1 MELGR
6 QDFEVFEDGRPQ
18 PIRLFRHEDTPV
30 TVGLVIDHSGSMRE
44 KLADVTAG
52 ARAFVHSSNPNDQMF
67 VVNFNE
73 TVSSGLP
80 AGMRFSDNAEQLG
93 GAIWGAP
100 AIGTTALYD
109 AIIEALKRL
118 QQGTSD
124 KKVLIVISDGGD
136 NASKASLD
144 QVLKMAEQS
153 SAMIYT
159 IGIFEPED
167 PDRNPKVLQRLAR
180 ETGGEA
186 IFPTQLSETVE
197 ICERIARDIRDQY
210 TIGYSSTNDKRDG
223 TYHKVR
229 LTARTNGNG
238 KLSVRTRAG
247 YQSRRSIAAQQGCQM
262 RVVVSK
268 NSLKGILRWSQ
279 VGLFACA
286 AVMLG
291 YCAFV
296 LVDTRVFQDRESRN
310 LQASARRAAR
320 PERRLTTKPSCSD
333 RRRSHRP
340 PR

>member
-1 MELGR
+1 MTRKSNLDREHSAAKAVMLPVLLFILSGAAGAQVAPPISGPDQENFRISVEVDLVVLQATVRDREGHAVLQLR
-6 QDFEVFEDGRPQ
+6 QQNFEVFEDGRPQ

-52 ARAFVHSSNPNDQMF
+52 AQAFVHSSNPNDQMF

-73 TVSSGLP
+73 AVSLGLP
-80 AGMRFSDNAEQLG
+80 RGVRFSDNAEQLG
-93 GAIWGAP
+93 GAIWGAR

-109 AIIEALKRL
+109 AIVEALKRL

-186 IFPTQLSETVE
+186 IFPTRLSETVE

-210 TIGYSSTNDKRDG
+210 TIGYSSPSDPRDG
-223 TYHKVR
+223 AYHKVR
-229 LTARTNGNG
+229 IAARTNGNE
-238 KLSVRTRAG
+238 KLSVRARAG
-247 YQSRRSIAAQQGCQM
+247 YRSGGAFQP
-262 RVVVSK
+262 SK
-268 NSLKGILRWSQ
+268 
-279 VGLFACA
+279 
-286 AVMLG
+286 
-291 YCAFV
+291 
-296 LVDTRVFQDRESRN
+296 D
-310 LQASARRAAR
+310 AR
-320 PERRLTTKPSCSD
+320 
-333 RRRSHRP
+333 
-340 PR
+340 

>member
-1 MELGR
+1 MTRKPNLDREHTVAKALLLPVLLFSLGGFASSQVASPSNTR
-6 QDFEVFEDGRPQ
+6 DQENFRISVEVDLVVLQATVRDREGHAVMQLGQQNFEVFEDGRPQ

-52 ARAFVHSSNPNDQMF
+52 AQAFVHSSNPHDQMF

-73 TVSSGLP
+73 TVSLGLP
-80 AGMRFSDNAEQLG
+80 IGIRFSDNAERLG

-100 AIGTTALYD
+100 AMGTTALYD

-136 NASKASLD
+136 NASKTGLD

-159 IGIFEPED
+159 IGIFEPDD
-167 PDRNPKVLQRLAR
+167 PERNPKVLQRLAQ

-186 IFPTQLSETVE
+186 IFPTRLSETVE

-210 TIGYSSTNDKRDG
+210 TIGYSSPNASRDG

-229 LTARTNGNG
+229 LTVRMNGNG
-238 KLSVRTRAG
+238 KLLVRTRAG
-247 YQSRRSIAAQQGCQM
+247 YRAGGAFQPSR
-262 RVVVSK
+262 
-268 NSLKGILRWSQ
+268 
-279 VGLFACA
+279 
-286 AVMLG
+286 
-291 YCAFV
+291 
-296 LVDTRVFQDRESRN
+296 DT
-310 LQASARRAAR
+310 
-320 PERRLTTKPSCSD
+320 K
-333 RRRSHRP
+333 
-340 PR
+340 

>member
-1 MELGR
+1 MKTIPFSDREHNPTKGIVLPVLLFILSGFAASQVVQPSHDRDQENFRISVDVDLVVLQATVRDREGHTVMELGR
-6 QDFEVFEDGRPQ
+6 RDFQVFEDGRPQ
-18 PIRLFRHEDTPV
+18 AIRLFRHEDTPV

-52 ARAFVHSSNPNDQMF
+52 AQAFVHSSNPHDQMF

-73 TVSSGLP
+73 TVSLGLSI
-80 AGMRFSDNAEQLG
+80 GIRFSDNAELLG

-100 AIGTTALYD
+100 AMGTTALYD

-136 NASKASLD
+136 NASKAGLD

-153 SAMIYT
+153 SAMIYA
-159 IGIFEPED
+159 IGVFEPED
-167 PDRNPKVLQRLAR
+167 PDRNPKVLQRLAQ

-186 IFPTQLSETVE
+186 FFPSRLSETVD

-210 TIGYSSTNDKRDG
+210 TIGYSSSNASQDG

-229 LTARTNGNG
+229 LTARMNGNG

-247 YQSRRSIAAQQGCQM
+247 YRAGGALQPSR
-262 RVVVSK
+262 
-268 NSLKGILRWSQ
+268 
-279 VGLFACA
+279 
-286 AVMLG
+286 
-291 YCAFV
+291 
-296 LVDTRVFQDRESRN
+296 DTN
-310 LQASARRAAR
+310 
-320 PERRLTTKPSCSD
+320 
-333 RRRSHRP
+333 
-340 PR
+340 

>member
-1 MELGR
+1 MKTIPFSDREHNPTKGIVLPVLLFILSGFAASQVVQPSHDRDQENFRISVDVDLVVLQATVRDREGHTVMELGR
-6 QDFEVFEDGRPQ
+6 RDFQVFEDGRPQ
-18 PIRLFRHEDTPV
+18 AIRLFRHEDTPV

-52 ARAFVHSSNPNDQMF
+52 AQAFVHSSNPHDQMF

-73 TVSSGLP
+73 TVSLGLP
-80 AGMRFSDNAEQLG
+80 IGIRFSDNAEQLG

-100 AIGTTALYD
+100 AMGTTALYD

-136 NASKASLD
+136 NASKAGLD
-144 QVLKMAEQS
+144 QALKMAEQS

-159 IGIFEPED
+159 IGIFEPDD
-167 PDRNPKVLQRLAR
+167 PDRNPKVLQRLAQ

-186 IFPTQLSETVE
+186 FFPSRLSETVD

-210 TIGYSSTNDKRDG
+210 TIGYSSSNASQDG

-229 LTARTNGNG
+229 LTARMNGNG

-247 YQSRRSIAAQQGCQM
+247 YRAGGALQPSR
-262 RVVVSK
+262 
-268 NSLKGILRWSQ
+268 
-279 VGLFACA
+279 
-286 AVMLG
+286 
-291 YCAFV
+291 
-296 LVDTRVFQDRESRN
+296 DTN
-310 LQASARRAAR
+310 
-320 PERRLTTKPSCSD
+320 
-333 RRRSHRP
+333 
-340 PR
+340 